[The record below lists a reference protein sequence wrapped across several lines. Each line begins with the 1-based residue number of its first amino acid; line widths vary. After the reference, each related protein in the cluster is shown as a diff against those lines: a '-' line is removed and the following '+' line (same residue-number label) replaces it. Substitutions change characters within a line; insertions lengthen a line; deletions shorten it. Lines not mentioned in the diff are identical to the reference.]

1 MINEMLKAEGWQSR
15 GWVFIPGY
23 APIEV
28 GHVQGIKSES
38 PATCVCGDAAEFV
51 TEDDGGII
59 VESPITYQRARIFCK
74 RCGGQPEGLSA

>member
-28 GHVQGIKSES
+28 GHVQDIKTEYEP
-38 PATCVCGDAAEFV
+38 PAADVPAVDAVPRVPDA
-51 TEDDGGII
+51 
-59 VESPITYQRARIFCK
+59 
-74 RCGGQPEGLSA
+74 

>member
-28 GHVQGIKSES
+28 GHVQGIKTEYEL
-38 PATCVCGDAAEFV
+38 PAADAPAV
-51 TEDDGGII
+51 DAIPRD
-59 VESPITYQRARIFCK
+59 PDA
-74 RCGGQPEGLSA
+74 